1 MASIKLFNKDGDKK
15 AVELQNGIEKK
26 FGFVPE
32 VFQAMGRNGDF
43 LQEALHLGE
52 VAGKGLDPKTKELIA
67 VAVSAITSMRASRA
81 HIPFQTAFF
90 VISSIVSSPF
100 PRY

>member
-43 LQEALHLGE
+43 LQETLHLG
-52 VAGKGLDPKTKELIA
+52 
-67 VAVSAITSMRASRA
+67 
-81 HIPFQTAFF
+81 
-90 VISSIVSSPF
+90 
-100 PRY
+100 